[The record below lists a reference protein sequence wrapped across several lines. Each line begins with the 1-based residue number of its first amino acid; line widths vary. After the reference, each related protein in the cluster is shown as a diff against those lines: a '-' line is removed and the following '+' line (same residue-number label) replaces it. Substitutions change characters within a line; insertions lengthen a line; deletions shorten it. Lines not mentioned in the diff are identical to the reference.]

1 MLSTNRD
8 ILLLI
13 ISLVKLFSLDRELFL
28 TYPTFTM
35 GRNGY
40 ITVSEAAKLKG
51 CSRQT
56 IHYQIASGKLEAK
69 AEKAIIWMVNKE
81 SLAKLEL
88 NPNMK
93 RAGRKPTKRKAGK

>member
-1 MLSTNRD
+1 M
-8 ILLLI
+8 
-13 ISLVKLFSLDRELFL
+13 
-28 TYPTFTM
+28 TYPAFTM

-69 AEKAIIWMVNKE
+69 AEKAIIWMVNEK
-81 SLAKLEL
+81 SLAQLEL

-93 RAGRKPTKRKAGK
+93 RAGRKPASRRKGKG